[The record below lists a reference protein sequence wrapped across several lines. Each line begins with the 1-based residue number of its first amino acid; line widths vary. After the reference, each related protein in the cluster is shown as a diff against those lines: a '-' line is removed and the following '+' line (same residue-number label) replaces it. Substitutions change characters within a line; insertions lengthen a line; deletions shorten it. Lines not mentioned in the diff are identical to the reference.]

1 MACAYEMYTG
11 IMLSTLKAHAF
22 WATPALPVL
31 FTISAISTGC
41 AAIVLSIGGW
51 PAQITLESL
60 LAAALVLEILHIVD
74 IVLVIA
80 ELIVPSTMVL
90 SPSRASAT

>member
-1 MACAYEMYTG
+1 MHHDVHRHHAVD
-11 IMLSTLKAHAF
+11 LKAHAF

-74 IVLVIA
+74 IVL
-80 ELIVPSTMVL
+80 S
-90 SPSRASAT
+90 SPSSSCC